1 MQESRTESDDEA
13 TQQGIGENHS
23 GPDDEAKVC
32 GRVVYA
38 DDFTDAE
45 LLHAKVV
52 RATEPAADIVAVET
66 ADAQAA
72 SGVEAVLTAAD
83 VPNNEHVVFP
93 FGQPDD
99 VGIHDAV
106 ECVLADD
113 QVRYVGEPIALVAA
127 QTPAQAQAAANLVTA
142 SYEPHEGVF
151 CPQEAMAD
159 DAPGV
164 HGPNNTIARWRVRE
178 GDIEAGFA
186 EADVVVE
193 NTYCTPCQEH
203 AHLEPESGVG
213 WVDDDGTVHLR
224 VATQVTEQYRE
235 VANILDLP
243 ESKVRIRGT
252 LIGGG
257 FGGKEDLTVEAYLG
271 VLALATESPV
281 KLTYDRDEMFI
292 GRHKRSPF
300 TLHLKHGAREDG
312 RLTALEAELVSD
324 AGAYVDLSPA
334 ILMFAVANA
343 TGPYEIPNV
352 HVDGYS
358 VLTNNTPGSAFRSFG
373 IMEVTA
379 GIEQQIDALAEAL
392 GMDPLEF
399 RSRNYIDGHSE
410 TVTGQSIDSAVE
422 LDRTQIAAW
431 EALGERTETEDPHV
445 LVGRGIASSWQSYG
459 LQRYMNDS
467 ASAWVSLELD
477 GSAVVRS
484 GIPDLG
490 GGQRESLRQIAAAE
504 LGIDTDQVTVVSTDS
519 LLTPLSGMVAATRG
533 LFMSGQAVK
542 KAAGVLRTRLVEQ
555 ALSTFALGDDTDDIT
570 LSDGVVRST
579 VSDDQQPIAEVATAC
594 SADGRRLDALE
605 TFYAET
611 TAPFDGDRIRGNVFP
626 DYTFSSQAAEVAVD
640 TRTGVVSVRK
650 LGLAHDVGKAVNP
663 ARVRGQIEGGA
674 LQGLGFALSEAYT
687 LENGIPQQRN
697 LEEYRVPTAEVTPA
711 FETIILESESG
722 KGPYGAKG
730 IGEPA
735 ITATAPAILNAIN
748 DAIGTRITDL
758 PADPET
764 VFDALSEAD

>member
-1 MQESRTESDDEA
+1 MQEVRTEGDD
-13 TQQGIGENHS
+13 TGTRPGIGENHS

-32 GRVVYA
+32 GQVVYA

-45 LLHAKVV
+45 LLHANVV
-52 RATEPAADIVAVET
+52 RSTEPAAEIVAIET
-66 ADAQAA
+66 ADAEAA
-72 SGVEAVLTAAD
+72 PGVEAVLTAAD
-83 VPNNEHVVFP
+83 VPNNEHEVFP
-93 FGQPDD
+93 FGQPDG
-99 VGIHDAV
+99 VGVHDAV

-113 QVRYVGEPIALVAA
+113 QVRYVGEPVALVAA
-127 QTPAQAQAAANLVTA
+127 QTPAQAQAAADLVTV
-142 SYEPHEGVF
+142 SYEPREGVF
-151 CPQEAMAD
+151 DPEEAMAD

-164 HGPNNTIARWRVRE
+164 HGPNNTVARWRVRE
-178 GDIEAGFA
+178 GDIETGFA

-193 NTYCTPCQEH
+193 NTYYTPCQEH

-213 WVDDDGTVHLR
+213 WVDDDGIVHLR
-224 VATQVTEQYRE
+224 VATQATEQYRE
-235 VANILDLP
+235 VAHILDLP

-252 LIGGG
+252 LMGGG

-271 VLALATESPV
+271 VLAMATESPV
-281 KLTYDRDEMFI
+281 KLTYDRAEMFI

-300 TLHLKHGAREDG
+300 TLHLKHGARTDG
-312 RLTALEAELVSD
+312 RLTALEARLVSD

-343 TGPYEIPNV
+343 TGPYKIPNV
-352 HVDGYS
+352 HVDGYTAF
-358 VLTNNTPGSAFRSFG
+358 TNNTPGSAFRSFG
-373 IMEVTA
+373 IMEVTV
-379 GIEQQIDALAEAL
+379 GIEQQIDALAEAV

-399 RSRNYIDGHSE
+399 RSRNYIEGYSE

-422 LDRTQIAAW
+422 LDRTQAAAW
-431 EALGERTETEDPHV
+431 EALGEQTETDDPHL

-504 LGIDTDQVTVVSTDS
+504 LGIAPERITVVSTDS

-542 KAAGVLRTRLVEQ
+542 KAAGVLRTRLVDQ
-555 ALSTFALGDDTDDIT
+555 ALKTFDGTDDPDDIA
-570 LSDGVVRST
+570 LSGGVVRST
-579 VSDDQQPIAEVATAC
+579 VSDDQQPIAAVATAC
-594 SADGRRLDALE
+594 SSDGRRLDALE
-605 TFYAET
+605 TFHAET
-611 TAPFDGDRIRGNVFP
+611 TAHFDGDRIRGNVFP

-640 TRTGVVSVRK
+640 TRTGVVSVRT
-650 LGLAHDVGKAVNP
+650 LGLAHDVGKAINP

-687 LENGIPQQRN
+687 LDDGIPQQRD
-697 LEEYRVPTAEVTPA
+697 LEAYRVPTAEISPK
-711 FETIILESESG
+711 FETILLESESG

-735 ITATAPAILNAIN
+735 ITATAPAILNAVY

-764 VFDALSEAD
+764 VFTALSETD